1 MGRDPNH
8 SQPVGGVIGGI
19 VGLVALCLIALF
31 FIRRHRFHKAQRKP
45 VDLLHENDGSND
57 NLPQYYR
64 PEPFVVPEPSA
75 PSTAGGPETTQTG
88 TDTRPSLDHRT
99 SHYSNLTSE
108 QVLSMR
114 SSTPDQSVSTSAYMR
129 KSPAPPSFRPV
140 NIVQHEDAGPSE
152 GATEQ
157 EAETIELPP
166 AYTNIRSNNAPPPP
180 PPAEEGAAT
189 A

>member
-1 MGRDPNH
+1 MFGF
-8 SQPVGGVIGGI
+8 
-19 VGLVALCLIALF
+19 IALLLLILF
-31 FIRRHRFHKAQRKP
+31 FVRRRRFHKQKQRP

-75 PSTAGGPETTQTG
+75 PSTAGGAGALETRSA
-88 TDTRPSLDHRT
+88 TDNRPSLDQRQ
-99 SHYSNLTSE
+99 SHYSQLTADQAQS
-108 QVLSMR
+108 LR
-114 SSTPDQSVSTSAYMR
+114 SSTPDQSVTTSTYMR

-140 NIVQHEDAGPSE
+140 NIVQHEDAGPSD
-152 GATEQ
+152 APPP

-166 AYTNIRSNNAPPPP
+166 AYTNIRRADIPPPDAPPPP
-180 PPAEEGAAT
+180 AGEAT